1 MEVTKKDNKS
11 RAAARWPGE
20 ALRSRCMEKMT
31 ENLAVLRTMLH
42 LSQAELAQLLGV
54 ARSTVAYIETRQR
67 KMTWG
72 TFLALMFVFSQK
84 TETAEL
90 LRFLEIFPPELQELY
105 CFDDR
110 TTSGGKRA

>member
-1 MEVTKKDNKS
+1 MEVTKKTTKAELLRDGRGRRCG
-11 RAAARWPGE
+11 RAAWK
-20 ALRSRCMEKMT
+20 KMT